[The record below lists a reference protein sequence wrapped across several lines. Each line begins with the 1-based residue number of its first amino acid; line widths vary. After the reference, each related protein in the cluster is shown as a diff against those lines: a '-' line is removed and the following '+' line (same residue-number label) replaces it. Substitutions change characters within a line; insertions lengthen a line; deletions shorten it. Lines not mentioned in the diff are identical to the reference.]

1 MIKIVSWNVNGI
13 RASLKKGL
21 FEKLQ
26 EFKTDIFCVQE
37 TKSDEEIMISDKVN
51 FENYT
56 LHFHSATLKK
66 GYSGVATYSL
76 LENKTEEDGL
86 LPLPKDSSGGLEN
99 PAKLNLEYFR
109 AGVNDETFDIEG
121 RFVLTKY
128 QILEPK
134 TEIKNFIVINAYYPQ
149 GGRGQYRIDYKIEF
163 YKRVL
168 EITKR
173 LKNEGEN
180 IVLCGDFNTTFT
192 DIDLARPKENQN
204 NTGCLPEEREAL
216 NWFVENGFVD
226 AFRHFNPEKEGVY
239 TYWDQ
244 KTRARDRNVGWRI
257 DYFLVDK
264 KLIKHIK
271 NCEIH
276 TEILGSDH
284 CPISLEME
292 I

>member
-13 RASLKKGL
+13 RAGLKKGL
-21 FEKLQ
+21 LEKLN
-26 EFKTDIFCVQE
+26 EFETDIFCVQE
-37 TKSDEEIMISDKVN
+37 TKSDKEIMISDKVN
-51 FENYT
+51 FENYA

-76 LENKTEEDGL
+76 LTDKNLEKSEDLLSSPKEGNKR
-86 LPLPKDSSGGLEN
+86 
-99 PAKLNLEYFR
+99 PAKLELEYFR
-109 AGVNDETFDIEG
+109 VGVNDETFDVEG
-121 RFVLTKY
+121 RFILTKY
-128 QILEPK
+128 QILKPK
-134 TEIKNFIVINAYYPQ
+134 TEIKSFVLINAYYPQ

-180 IVLCGDFNTTFT
+180 VILCGDFNTTFT
-192 DIDLARPKENQN
+192 DIDLARPKENRN

-216 NWFVENGFVD
+216 NWFIENGFID
-226 AFRHFNPEKEGVY
+226 AYRYFYPEKEGVY

-257 DYFLVDK
+257 DLFLVDQ
-264 KLIKHIK
+264 KLLKYIK